1 MFRYRNE
8 NNNLIF
14 SFPEKLDTVKCR
26 EIESELF
33 KKMDEE
39 SNLPVIFDMKNVV
52 YISSSFLR
60 IILQAFKKATAQKF
74 NMINL
79 SPDIKKVL
87 KMAGFDKSINIE

>member
-1 MFRYRNE
+1 MFTYRNE

-14 SFPEKLDTVKCR
+14 SFPERLDTIKCR

-33 KKMDEE
+33 RKMDEE
-39 SNLPVIFDMKNVV
+39 SNLPVVFDMKDVV

-74 NMINL
+74 DLINIT
-79 SPDIKKVL
+79 PDIKKVL
-87 KMAGFDKSINIE
+87 KMSGFDKSIKIE